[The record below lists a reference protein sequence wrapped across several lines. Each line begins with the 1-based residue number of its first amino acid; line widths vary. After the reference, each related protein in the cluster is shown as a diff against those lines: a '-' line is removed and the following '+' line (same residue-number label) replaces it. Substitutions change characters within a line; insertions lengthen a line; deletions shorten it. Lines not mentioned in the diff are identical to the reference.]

1 MLFYG
6 GKDNVFSKQKISPKR
21 VNFASKLKIHPF
33 GGLTREI
40 NTLPL
45 YFEN

>member
-1 MLFYG
+1 MLFYDD
-6 GKDNVFSKQKISPKR
+6 KDNVFSRHVISPKR
-21 VNFASKLKIHPF
+21 VNFSSKLKIHPF

-40 NTLPL
+40 NPLPL